1 MKSKIKPLILIV
13 DDTPQNIQVLAN
25 ILYEKGYNISIATSG
40 NQALLSVNSDT
51 PDLILLDIQMPEIDG
66 YEVCEK
72 IKSNPLTK
80 DIPIIF
86 LTAKIENEDLLQ
98 GFKAGAVDYIT
109 KPFNVAELT
118 ARVATHLELKRS
130 RARIETLNRKLNV
143 AYNKI
148 KNSIDYAR
156 LIQEE
161 MLPDLNILQ
170 AKGIQHLLIY
180 KPKDIVSGDFY
191 WMAINNEKL
200 FIAVADC
207 TGHGVPGAML
217 SISGHNL
224 LNEII
229 NIEKIYDPAAI
240 LYKLNERVRNIF
252 KQGLSEVHV
261 GMDIAICVIDN
272 CEKTLEFAGANIPI
286 LYFSNSNVQKLIP
299 DKLGIGEDYSRK
311 HKSCFSTQ
319 IIKFNK
325 GDRFFIFTDGILDQF
340 DNMDQNK
347 ITRKGFEQFFSMQV
361 EKPFSSIKENLM
373 KFMQDWQGDNLQT
386 DDILIVGFEISKPQ

>member
-86 LTAKIENEDLLQ
+86 LSAKIENEDLLQ

-229 NIEKIYDPAAI
+229 NIEK
-240 LYKLNERVRNIF
+240 
-252 KQGLSEVHV
+252 
-261 GMDIAICVIDN
+261 
-272 CEKTLEFAGANIPI
+272 
-286 LYFSNSNVQKLIP
+286 
-299 DKLGIGEDYSRK
+299 
-311 HKSCFSTQ
+311 
-319 IIKFNK
+319 
-325 GDRFFIFTDGILDQF
+325 
-340 DNMDQNK
+340 
-347 ITRKGFEQFFSMQV
+347 
-361 EKPFSSIKENLM
+361 
-373 KFMQDWQGDNLQT
+373 
-386 DDILIVGFEISKPQ
+386 